1 MFESSHTCAGPNRRD
16 VLRFGS
22 IGLASAAIGP
32 LSAHKARAAD
42 HTTNDPAV
50 IFVWLPGGPP
60 HQDTF
65 DMKPDAP
72 AEYRGAYNPIRTNV
86 NGIQIC
92 EYLPQLATVTDKFS
106 IIRSVAH
113 KFADH
118 GGGHKRFLTGR
129 DPLQP
134 SGFVTDTP
142 MVGSMVAEVLKGK
155 KAAVP
160 NYITGTD
167 GGRQH
172 IDTFSFGSAYLG
184 PQSHPLFISGD
195 PADSKFEVKNLS
207 VLPGTEAKLKDRL
220 ALLNK
225 FDTPLAGPDLAG
237 RAAGMTATRN
247 RALDLITTDTA
258 KHAFDLTKESP
269 KTRDRYGMHRYG
281 QRALLAR
288 RLVEAGATWV
298 TMVMENATPPGGEMK
313 KDHTYNWDSHAVNC
327 HIFEDTKFKLG
338 FLDQAISALIEDLY
352 TRGLNKRVLLVVT
365 GEFGR
370 TPKIEYSKG
379 THTGVTQPGRDH
391 WPQAQSILVAG
402 ACKTGITVG
411 STTAK
416 AEVPK
421 DRPLTPNDLWATVFD
436 HLNID
441 FNNTSF
447 TDGSGRP
454 MPMLPYG
461 DVISELV

>member
-1 MFESSHTCAGPNRRD
+1 MPSSCRGPHRRD

-22 IGLASAAIGP
+22 VAVASAALGP
-32 LSAHKARAAD
+32 LTAHKARAAD
-42 HTTNDPAV
+42 RTSNDPAV

-72 AEYRGAYNPIRTNV
+72 AEFRGAFKPIKTNV
-86 NGIQIC
+86 SGIDIC
-92 EYLPQLATVTDKFS
+92 EHLPRLATCADKFAL
-106 IIRSVAH
+106 IRSVAH

-129 DPLQP
+129 DPKEP
-134 SGFVTDTP
+134 TGFVNDTP

-155 KAAVP
+155 RAAVP
-160 NYITGTD
+160 NYVAGVD
-167 GGRQH
+167 GGRQN

-184 PQSHPLFISGD
+184 PQSHPLIVGGD
-195 PADSKFEVKNLS
+195 PADRKFTMKNLS
-207 VLPGTEAKLKDRL
+207 LLPGTATKLNDRL
-220 ALLNK
+220 ALLNT
-225 FDTPLAGPDLAG
+225 FDQPLAGPDLG
-237 RAAGMTATRN
+237 GVAAGMSSTRA

-258 KHAFDLTKESP
+258 KHAFDLERESP
-269 KTRDRYGMHRYG
+269 KTRERYGMHRYG
-281 QRALLAR
+281 QRALMAR
-288 RLVEAGATWV
+288 RLVEHGASWV
-298 TMVMENATPPGGEMK
+298 TMVMENATPPGEALK
-313 KDHTYNWDSHAVNC
+313 KDHSYNWDSHAVNC
-327 HIFEDTKFKLG
+327 HIFEDTRYKLG

-352 TRGLNKRVLLVVT
+352 VRGLNKRVLLVVT

-370 TPKIEYSKG
+370 TPKVEYSVG
-379 THTGVTQPGRDH
+379 TQTKVMQPGRDH
-391 WPQAQSILVAG
+391 WPQAMSMLLSG
-402 ACKTGITVG
+402 ACKTGLTVG

-421 DRPLTPNDLWATVFD
+421 DRPLTPNDLWATVFT

-441 FNNTSF
+441 FNGTSF
-447 TDGSGRP
+447 LDGTGRP

-461 DVISELV
+461 EAISELV